1 MPRGKRLARYNR
13 SITQPEFERAGR
25 LVHRCI
31 DPGKRENRGHSLN
44 APSLCVKLEHA
55 IVPLC
60 YHDQRSFMDTM
71 AYSIAINGSFFN
83 KQFNQETIQTKQ
95 QRNCGEPCA
104 AVCKKMH
111 GRFKKDYEP
120 HQTMGPLCGIF
131 DQRAAEQLN
140 HHAAAYE
147 FWYEIHKGIHE
158 MLREYSV

>member
-25 LVHRCI
+25 LVDRRAHQGADRLVHRCI
-31 DPGKRENRGHSLN
+31 DPGKREHRGHSLD

-83 KQFNQETIQTKQ
+83 TQRTVQEY
-95 QRNCGEPCA
+95 
-104 AVCKKMH
+104 V
-111 GRFKKDYEP
+111 
-120 HQTMGPLCGIF
+120 
-131 DQRAAEQLN
+131 LN
-140 HHAAAYE
+140 AY
-147 FWYEIHKGIHE
+147 
-158 MLREYSV
+158 LNR